1 LERERGN
8 RRGRYG
14 RSRRQPLPKPV
25 EVGEEYDVDIQE
37 LVEVGE
43 EYDVDIQELSRRG
56 EGIARIK
63 GLVTFI
69 PNTKPGDH
77 LKVRIT
83 RIGRRYAEARV
94 VADLAE
100 S

>member
-1 LERERGN
+1 M
-8 RRGRYG
+8 
-14 RSRRQPLPKPV
+14 
-25 EVGEEYDVDIQE
+25 
-37 LVEVGE
+37 GE

-83 RIGRRYAEARV
+83 RIGRRYAEARAV
-94 VADLAE
+94 TDLAE

>member
-1 LERERGN
+1 LEHKRGS
-8 RRGRYG
+8 RRGRFV
-14 RSRRQPLPKPV
+14 RSRSRQSLPKP
-25 EVGEEYDVDIQE
+25 
-37 LVEVGE
+37 VEVGE

-83 RIGRRYAEARV
+83 RIGRRYAEARAV
-94 VADLAE
+94 SE
-100 S
+100 STES

>member
-1 LERERGN
+1 MKEVKELERERRN
-8 RRGRYG
+8 RKGRFG
-14 RSRRQPLPKPV
+14 RNRSGQLLPKPV
-25 EVGEEYDVDIQE
+25 K
-37 LVEVGE
+37 VGE

-83 RIGRRYAEARV
+83 RIGRRYAEAR
-94 VADLAE
+94 AIAE
-100 S
+100 ASEG

>member
-1 LERERGN
+1 LER
-8 RRGRYG
+8 RRGRPRRA
-14 RSRRQPLPKPV
+14 RSRQNLPKPV
-25 EVGEEYDVDIQE
+25 EIGEEYE
-37 LVEVGE
+37 
-43 EYDVDIQELSRRG
+43 VDIQELSRRG

-83 RIGRRYAEARV
+83 RIGRRYAEARIV
-94 VADLAE
+94 

>member
-1 LERERGN
+1 MEYRRGV
-8 RRGRYG
+8 RRGR
-14 RSRRQPLPKPV
+14 RSRSRPPLPKPV
-25 EVGEEYDVDIQE
+25 EVGEEY
-37 LVEVGE
+37 G
-43 EYDVDIQELSRRG
+43 VDIQELSRRG

-63 GLVTFI
+63 GLATFI

-83 RIGRRYAEARV
+83 RIGRRHAEAR
-94 VADLAE
+94 AITEAAE

>member
-8 RRGRYG
+8 RRGRFG
-14 RSRRQPLPKPV
+14 RSRSRQPLPKPV
-25 EVGEEYDVDIQE
+25 EI
-37 LVEVGE
+37 GE

-94 VADLAE
+94 VAEPAE

>member
-1 LERERGN
+1 MERKRGN
-8 RRGRYG
+8 RRGRF
-14 RSRRQPLPKPV
+14 SRNHSRPPLPKP
-25 EVGEEYDVDIQE
+25 
-37 LVEVGE
+37 VEVGE

-83 RIGRRYAEARV
+83 RIGRRYAEAR
-94 VADLAE
+94 AIAETAE

>member
-1 LERERGN
+1 VKELERERVN
-8 RRGRYG
+8 RRGRFG
-14 RSRRQPLPKPV
+14 RSRRQPLPKP
-25 EVGEEYDVDIQE
+25 
-37 LVEVGE
+37 VEVGE

-83 RIGRRYAEARV
+83 RIGRRYAEARA
-94 VADLAE
+94 VADLTE

>member
-1 LERERGN
+1 M
-8 RRGRYG
+8 
-14 RSRRQPLPKPV
+14 PKPV
-25 EVGEEYDVDIQE
+25 EVGEEYDVDIK
-37 LVEVGE
+37 
-43 EYDVDIQELSRRG
+43 ELSRRG

-94 VADLAE
+94 VTETAE

>member
-1 LERERGN
+1 MERERGN

-14 RSRRQPLPKPV
+14 RSRREPLPKP
-25 EVGEEYDVDIQE
+25 
-37 LVEVGE
+37 VEVGE

>member
-1 LERERGN
+1 MERERRN
-8 RRGRYG
+8 RKGRFG
-14 RSRRQPLPKPV
+14 RSRSRQILPKPV
-25 EVGEEYDVDIQE
+25 K
-37 LVEVGE
+37 VGE

-83 RIGRRYAEARV
+83 RIGRRYAEAKA
-94 VADLAE
+94 VAGTSE

>member
-1 LERERGN
+1 MERERVN
-8 RRGRYG
+8 RRGRFG
-14 RSRRQPLPKPV
+14 RSRRQPLPKP
-25 EVGEEYDVDIQE
+25 
-37 LVEVGE
+37 VEVGE

>member
-1 LERERGN
+1 MTHSCQNYGEVKKLERERGN
-8 RRGRYG
+8 RRGRFG
-14 RSRRQPLPKPV
+14 RSRRQPLPKP
-25 EVGEEYDVDIQE
+25 
-37 LVEVGE
+37 VEVGE

-83 RIGRRYAEARV
+83 RIGRRYAEARAV
-94 VADLAE
+94 TDLAE

>member
-14 RSRRQPLPKPV
+14 RSRREPLPKP
-25 EVGEEYDVDIQE
+25 
-37 LVEVGE
+37 VEVGE

>member
-1 LERERGN
+1 VERKRGN
-8 RRGRYG
+8 RRGRFS
-14 RSRRQPLPKPV
+14 RSHSRPPLPKP
-25 EVGEEYDVDIQE
+25 
-37 LVEVGE
+37 VEVGE

-83 RIGRRYAEARV
+83 RIGRRYAEAR
-94 VADLAE
+94 AIAETAE

>member
-1 LERERGN
+1 
-8 RRGRYG
+8 
-14 RSRRQPLPKPV
+14 LPKPV
-25 EVGEEYDVDIQE
+25 EVGEEYDVDIK
-37 LVEVGE
+37 
-43 EYDVDIQELSRRG
+43 ELSRRG

-94 VADLAE
+94 VTETAE

>member
-1 LERERGN
+1 MERRKGE
-8 RRGRYG
+8 RRGRFG
-14 RSRRQPLPKPV
+14 RNRSRQILPKPV
-25 EVGEEYDVDIQE
+25 EVGEEYE
-37 LVEVGE
+37 
-43 EYDVDIQELSRRG
+43 VDIQELSRRG

-83 RIGRRYAEARV
+83 KIGRRYAEARAV
-94 VADLAE
+94 TENV
-100 S
+100 

>member
-1 LERERGN
+1 MERERGS

-14 RSRRQPLPKPV
+14 RSRRQPLPKP
-25 EVGEEYDVDIQE
+25 
-37 LVEVGE
+37 VEVGE